1 MKTELQN
8 TFYKRLKI
16 IKMKSYQ
23 NIIYALITVFVLGC
37 GDSKTKGETEE
48 NIENEPEINVIRIT
62 KKQFE
67 DSGMQLGEITEQ
79 SFPKIVETTGMIDV
93 PPQNRA
99 VVSTFSGGYVQKTP
113 LLIGDKVQKGQ
124 VLITLENPE
133 FVEMQQ
139 NYLEVAEQLTFL
151 KSEYDRQKTLIEEK
165 ISSQKNFLKAES
177 DYKKVFATYNGLKKK
192 LEMLNINIKS
202 VESGTITSVVTLYA
216 PIHGSITKLNITK
229 GAYVS
234 PADEIMEIVNTDHV
248 HLELSVFEKDI
259 LQVKEGQKILFKIP
273 EAIEG
278 SFEAE
283 VHLVGTSID
292 TKNRTVKVHGHLEDD
307 KVHNF
312 AVGMFVNA
320 QIITESTQA
329 KALPEA
335 AIVTTDEGTFVLSA
349 QPNVSDGYSFT
360 QKEVSVGDT
369 FKGYTAIQN
378 VGDFSEKE
386 IFLTKGA
393 FNLVGES
400 GGHEH

>member
-8 TFYKRLKI
+8 TVYKRLKI

-23 NIIYALITVFVLGC
+23 NIIYTLITVFVVGC

-48 NIENEPEINVIRIT
+48 NFENEPEINVIQVT

-79 SFPKIVETTGMIDV
+79 SFPKTVETTGMIDV

-99 VVSTFSGGYVQKTP
+99 VVSTFSGGYIQKTP
-113 LLIGDKVQKGQ
+113 LLIGDKVRKGQ
-124 VLITLENPE
+124 VLVTLENLE

-139 NYLEVAEQLTFL
+139 KYLEVAEQLTFL
-151 KSEYDRQKTLIEEK
+151 KSEYDRQKTLTEEK

-177 DYKKVFATYNGLKKK
+177 DYKKALATYNGLKKK

-234 PADEIMEIVNTDHV
+234 PADEIMEIVNTDHI

-259 LQVKEGQKILFKIP
+259 LQVEEGQKILFKIP

-307 KVHNF
+307 KAHNF
-312 AVGMFVNA
+312 VVGMFVNA

-329 KALPEA
+329 KALPKD
-335 AIVTTDEGTFVLSA
+335 AIVITDEGTFVLCT

-369 FKGYTAIQN
+369 FKGYTVIKN
-378 VGDFSEKE
+378 MSDFSEKE

-393 FNLVGES
+393 FNLVGD
-400 GGHEH
+400 